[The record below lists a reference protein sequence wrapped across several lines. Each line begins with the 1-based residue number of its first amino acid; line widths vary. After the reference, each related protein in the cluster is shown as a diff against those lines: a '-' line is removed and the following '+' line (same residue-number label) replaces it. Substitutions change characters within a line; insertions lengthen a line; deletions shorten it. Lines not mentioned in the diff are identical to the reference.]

1 MSDQVHNTHGE
12 KAPPRDDDA
21 DPSRSEI
28 GGPIRETKR
37 PEDLN
42 PRPPDVAA
50 SRGPFPFRFR
60 DQLLLAVACA
70 VALLFM
76 AIYCVR
82 TSNWGTDPI
91 ELDRQPQHELDYKID
106 LNSATWVEWS
116 QLPTI
121 GEILAKRIVDDREQN
136 GPFRDIDDLGRVTGI
151 GPMKIEA
158 IRPFIRTGALGGPT
172 EPASDLPEQIGSIK
186 SP

>member
-1 MSDQVHNTHGE
+1 MLDQSHNTHGE
-12 KAPPRDDDA
+12 KERPHDDEA
-21 DPSRSEI
+21 DPSRSEL
-28 GGPIRETKR
+28 GRIRETTR
-37 PEDLN
+37 PEGFD
-42 PRPPDVAA
+42 PRPPDGA

-60 DQLLLAVACA
+60 DQLLLGVACA

-76 AIYCVR
+76 AVYCVR
-82 TSNWGTDPI
+82 TSHWGTDPI

-121 GEILAKRIVDDREQN
+121 GPILAKRIVDDRDQN
-136 GPFRDIDDLGRVTGI
+136 GPFRDIDDLDRVAGI

-158 IRPFIRTGALGGPT
+158 IRPFIRTDASGGPT
-172 EPASDLPEQIGSIK
+172 TR
-186 SP
+186 